1 MNVLITKSAPEGV
14 FEEISIEDNGWQ
26 EKFALLIR
34 ERKNIRFGV
43 HTMPAMSQHILDAL
57 NKHKYIYVIEESHAD
72 QLYLLPIGS
81 KVD

>member
-1 MNVLITKSAPEGV
+1 MNVIITKSAPEGI
-14 FEEISIEDNGWQ
+14 FEEISIEESGWQ
-26 EKFALLIR
+26 ERFELLVR

-43 HTMPAMSQHILDAL
+43 HTMPVLSQHILDAL
-57 NKHKYIYVIEESHAD
+57 NKHKYIYVLEESHAD